1 MSCSF
6 VTLHNLLTKLLSH
19 ATMKT
24 ATSIDTISIL
34 VSFVILVK
42 ERKLNINVLNFSE
55 NHGIKSKEK
64 LIIKILIAAK

>member
-1 MSCSF
+1 M
-6 VTLHNLLTKLLSH
+6 TLHNLLTKLLSH